1 MSDTVYEVYAKVD
14 PSGRII
20 GCDGGIT
27 KSNIQNLS
35 EWVKIDD
42 GTGTKYAYCQSNYFR
57 DGLYTDDGIP
67 RYKLL
72 DGTPVHRT
80 PEEMEAD
87 RVPLRAEEARRK
99 RDKLLA
105 ETDWTQTLD
114 APVTQESKIALR
126 AYRQELRDLPE
137 KEGWPASVA
146 WPEIPKI
153 IKGVPDGT

>member
-1 MSDTVYEVYAKVD
+1 MDDIITTSKVYVQTDE
-14 PSGRII
+14 SGRIVR
-20 GCDGGIT
+20 CEGGYTAPPDLSGWTEIDEGVGDRF
-27 KSNIQNLS
+27 NL
-35 EWVKIDD
+35 
-42 GTGTKYAYCQSNYFR
+42 AQSQYFPG
-57 DGLYTDDGIP
+57 GLYTNDGIP
-67 RYKLL
+67 RYKLV
-72 DGTPVHRT
+72 DGAPVDRT
-80 PEEMEAD
+80 PEELEAD
-87 RVPLRAEEARRK
+87 RVPLRAAEARRK

-114 APVTQESKIALR
+114 APVTQEAKIALR

>member
-1 MSDTVYEVYAKVD
+1 MEENKSRVY
-14 PSGRII
+14 
-20 GCDGGIT
+20 
-27 KSNIQNLS
+27 
-35 EWVKIDD
+35 VKIDKKGLIVQCEGGVTEPQDTNGWEKIDEGVGDKYLLCQQYYFPD
-42 GTGTKYAYCQSNYFR
+42 GI
-57 DGLYTDDGIP
+57 YTDDGIP

-80 PEEMEAD
+80 PEEMETD
-87 RVPLRAEEARRK
+87 RAPLRAAEARRK

-126 AYRQELRDLPE
+126 AYRQELRDLPQ